1 VEEAEA
7 GEEGPPAMN
16 KNTGPMN
23 PTPVGVRRLVF
34 SAWAGIF
41 VFGLVMAILGAILPS
56 LFERIDFNKSE
67 AGNLFFF
74 MNLAMLGMS
83 VVFGPVVDRFGYRVF
98 LALCSLLV
106 AVSFLLF
113 TLAPSYSFLIASA
126 VLLGVGGGGLNGGSN
141 ALTSDLNPE
150 SRSAALNLLGIFF
163 GFGALLIPLLI
174 GTLLGILGLDRIL
187 VVATVLSLIPFAFFL
202 LLRFPPAKQAQGF
215 PLRQAARVVGSP
227 LLWLCGLLLFFQS
240 GNEFTVGGW
249 ISTYLN
255 EHFRFSPT
263 AAALVLS
270 GYWGSM
276 MLGRLIISR
285 KLVKVMKNETLVLAS
300 AVLALAAT
308 SLVAAAPSGPL
319 AALGVVLSGLGF
331 AAIFPTTLAIAGEAF
346 SDLTGT
352 AFSVIFMIALA
363 GGMTAPWLTGRVA
376 EASGLRTGLIIPVVS
391 CVMIIVLQI
400 LIIRATKKAKGS
412 GSPS

>member
-1 VEEAEA
+1 METAEA
-7 GEEGPPAMN
+7 AEESSPAMN
-16 KNTGPMN
+16 KDTGPEK
-23 PTPVGVRRLVF
+23 PTSAGVRRLVY

-56 LFERIDFNKSE
+56 LFERIEFNKSE

-83 VVFGPVVDRFGYRVF
+83 VVFGPVVDRFGYRLF

-106 AVSFLLF
+106 GFSLLLF
-113 TLAPSYSFLIASA
+113 TLAPTYSFLVAAA
-126 VLLGVGGGGLNGGSN
+126 VILGVGGGGLNGGSN

-174 GTLLGILGLDRIL
+174 GTLLGILGLDMIL
-187 VVATVLSLIPFAFFL
+187 VVAIVLSLLPFVFFL
-202 LLRFPPAKQAQGF
+202 RLRFPPAKQAQGF

-255 EHFRFSPT
+255 EHFLFSPMT
-263 AAALVLS
+263 ASLVLS

-276 MLGRLIISR
+276 MLGRLIVSR

-308 SLVAAAPSGPL
+308 GLVAAAPSGPL
-319 AALGVVLSGLGF
+319 AVLGVVLTGIGF
-331 AAIFPTTLAIAGEAF
+331 AAVFPTTLAIAGEAF
-346 SDLTGT
+346 SGLTGT

-363 GGMTAPWLTGRVA
+363 GGVTAPWLTGRVA
-376 EASGLRTGLIIPVVS
+376 EGSGLRTGFIIPVGS
-391 CVMIIVLQI
+391 CLMIILLQL
-400 LIIRATKKAKGS
+400 LIMRMIKKAKNS
-412 GSPS
+412 GPTP

>member
-1 VEEAEA
+1 MKKEAA
-7 GEEGPPAMN
+7 KTNPAS
-16 KNTGPMN
+16 G
-23 PTPVGVRRLVF
+23 GVRRLVF

-56 LFERIDFNKSE
+56 LFERLDFNKSE

-83 VVFGPVVDRFGYRVF
+83 VVFGPIVDRFGYRIF

-106 AVSFLLF
+106 AVSFFFF
-113 TLAPSYSFLIASA
+113 TVAPTYSFLVAAA
-126 VLLGVGGGGLNGGSN
+126 VLLGIGGGGLNGGSN

-174 GTLLGILGLDRIL
+174 GTLLGILGLNTIL
-187 VVATVLSLIPFAFFL
+187 VVAIVLSLIPFVFFL

-215 PLRQAARVVGSP
+215 PLRLAARVVGSP

-240 GNEFTVGGW
+240 GNEFTMGGW

-255 EHFRFSPT
+255 EHFLFSPRT
-263 AAALVLS
+263 AALVLS

-276 MLGRLIISR
+276 MLGRLIVSR
-285 KLVKVMKNETLVLAS
+285 RLVKVLKNETLVLAS

-308 SLVAAAPSGPL
+308 ALVAAAPSGPL
-319 AALGVVLSGLGF
+319 AALGVVLTGLGF

-363 GGMTAPWLTGRVA
+363 GGMIAPWLTGKVA
-376 EASGLRTGLIIPVVS
+376 DASGLRTGLIIPVV
-391 CVMIIVLQI
+391 CCGMII
-400 LIIRATKKAKGS
+400 LIQLLIMSTQRRRKMAA
-412 GSPS
+412 

>member
-1 VEEAEA
+1 
-7 GEEGPPAMN
+7 
-16 KNTGPMN
+16 
-23 PTPVGVRRLVF
+23 
-34 SAWAGIF
+34 
-41 VFGLVMAILGAILPS
+41 
-56 LFERIDFNKSE
+56 
-67 AGNLFFF
+67 
-74 MNLAMLGMS
+74 
-83 VVFGPVVDRFGYRVF
+83 VFGPVVDRFGYRAF

-113 TLAPSYSFLIASA
+113 TLAPSYFFLIAAA
-126 VLLGVGGGGLNGGSN
+126 VVLGIGGGGLNGGSN

-174 GTLLGILGLDRIL
+174 GTLLGILGLAAIL
-187 VVATVLSLIPFAFFL
+187 VVAMVLSLIPFAFFL

-255 EHFRFSPT
+255 EHFRFSPP

-270 GYWGSM
+270 GYWGMM
-276 MLGRLIISR
+276 MLGRLIVSR
-285 KLVKVMKNETLVLAS
+285 RLVKVLKNETLVLAS

-308 SLVAAAPSGPL
+308 GLVVAAPSGPL
-319 AALGVVLSGLGF
+319 AALGVILTGLGF

-346 SDLTGT
+346 SELTGT
-352 AFSVIFMIALA
+352 AFSVIFMIALS
-363 GGMTAPWLTGRVA
+363 GGMIAPWLTGKVA
-376 EASGLRTGLIIPVVS
+376 QGSSLRSGLLIPVVS
-391 CVMIIVLQI
+391 CLMII
-400 LIIRATKKAKGS
+400 LIQLMIMRTQRRRKLAA
-412 GSPS
+412 

>member
-1 VEEAEA
+1 VEAAEA
-7 GEEGPPAMN
+7 GEENSPPMMTE
-16 KNTGPMN
+16 TGQTN
-23 PTPVGVRRLVF
+23 SRPVGVRRLVF

-56 LFERIDFNKSE
+56 LFGRIAFNKSE

-83 VVFGPVVDRFGYRVF
+83 VVFGPIVDRFGYRVF

-113 TLAPSYSFLIASA
+113 TLAPTYSLLVAAA

-150 SRSAALNLLGIFF
+150 NRSAALNLLGIFF

-174 GTLLGILGLDRIL
+174 GTLLGILGLHAIL
-187 VVATVLSLIPFAFFL
+187 VVATGLSLIPFAFFL

-240 GNEFTVGGW
+240 GNEFTMGGW

-255 EHFRFSPT
+255 EQFRFSPMT
-263 AAALVLS
+263 ASLVLS
-270 GYWGSM
+270 GYWGTM

-285 KLVKVMKNETLVLAS
+285 RLVRVLKNETLVLAS
-300 AVLALAAT
+300 AALALAAT
-308 SLVAAAPSGPL
+308 ALVVAAPTGQL
-319 AALGVVLSGLGF
+319 AALGVVLTGFGF

-363 GGMTAPWLTGRVA
+363 GGMTAPWLTGKVA
-376 EASGLRTGLIIPVVS
+376 DASGLRNGLLIPVVS
-391 CVMIIVLQI
+391 CLMII
-400 LIIRATKKAKGS
+400 LIQLVIIKTQRRRELAA
-412 GSPS
+412 

>member
-1 VEEAEA
+1 
-7 GEEGPPAMN
+7 MM
-16 KNTGPMN
+16 KTGLEPRDRE
-23 PTPVGVRRLVF
+23 PVVIRRLIF

-56 LFERIDFNKSE
+56 LFGRIDFDKSE

-74 MNLAMLGMS
+74 MNLAMLGMAI
-83 VVFGPVVDRFGYRVF
+83 VFGPIVDRFGYRIF
-98 LALCSLLV
+98 LAVCALLV
-106 AVSFLLF
+106 AISFLLF
-113 TLAPSYSFLIASA
+113 TLAPTYSFLVAAA
-126 VLLGVGGGGLNGGSN
+126 VVLGIGGGGLNGGAN

-174 GTLLGILGLDRIL
+174 GTLLGILGLDTIL

-215 PLRQAARVVGSP
+215 PLRRAALVVGSP

-255 EHFRFSPT
+255 EHFRLST
-263 AAALVLS
+263 AAASLVLS
-270 GYWGSM
+270 GYWGTI

-285 KLVKVMKNETLVLAS
+285 RLVKVLKNETLVLAS

-308 SLVAAAPSGPL
+308 SLVAAAPSGSL
-319 AALGVVLSGLGF
+319 AAVGVVLTGLGF
-331 AAIFPTTLAIAGEAF
+331 AAIFPTTLAVAGEVFA
-346 SDLTGT
+346 DLTGT

-363 GGMTAPWLTGRVA
+363 GGMTAPWLTGKVA
-376 EASGLRTGLIIPVVS
+376 NASGLRTGLLIPVAS
-391 CVMIIVLQI
+391 CVMIILIQVLIMRTQ
-400 LIIRATKKAKGS
+400 RRRRPA
-412 GSPS
+412 P

>member
-1 VEEAEA
+1 VEAAEDGEKSPRAMNQEA
-7 GEEGPPAMN
+7 GHS
-16 KNTGPMN
+16 N
-23 PTPVGVRRLVF
+23 PTCSGVRRLIF

-67 AGNLFFF
+67 AGNLFLF

-83 VVFGPVVDRFGYRVF
+83 VVFGPVVDRFGYRAF

-113 TLAPSYSFLIASA
+113 TLAPSYFFLIAAA
-126 VLLGVGGGGLNGGSN
+126 VVLGIGGGGLNGGSN

-174 GTLLGILGLDRIL
+174 GTLLGILGLAAIL
-187 VVATVLSLIPFAFFL
+187 VVAIVLSLIPFAFFL

-215 PLRQAARVVGSP
+215 PLRQAACVVGSP

-255 EHFRFSPT
+255 EHFRFSPP

-270 GYWGSM
+270 GYWGMM
-276 MLGRLIISR
+276 MLGRLIVSR
-285 KLVKVMKNETLVLAS
+285 RLVKVLKNETLVLAS

-308 SLVAAAPSGPL
+308 GLVVAASSGPL
-319 AALGVVLSGLGF
+319 AALGVILTGLGF

-346 SDLTGT
+346 SELTGT
-352 AFSVIFMIALA
+352 AFSVIFMIALS
-363 GGMTAPWLTGRVA
+363 GGMIAPWLTGKVA
-376 EASGLRTGLIIPVVS
+376 QGSSLRSGLLIPVVS
-391 CVMIIVLQI
+391 CLMII
-400 LIIRATKKAKGS
+400 LIQLMIMRTQRRRKLAA
-412 GSPS
+412 

>member
-1 VEEAEA
+1 VEAAEDGKESPRAMIKEA
-7 GEEGPPAMN
+7 GYS
-16 KNTGPMN
+16 N
-23 PTPVGVRRLVF
+23 PTPGGVRRLVY

-56 LFERIDFNKSE
+56 LFGRIDFNKSE

-83 VVFGPVVDRFGYRVF
+83 VVFGPVVDRFGYRAF
-98 LALCSLLV
+98 LALCCLLV

-113 TLAPSYSFLIASA
+113 TLAPSYSFLIAAA
-126 VLLGVGGGGLNGGSN
+126 VLLGIGGGGLNGGSN
-141 ALTSDLNPE
+141 ALTSDLSPE

-174 GTLLGILGLDRIL
+174 GTLLGILGLDAIL

-240 GNEFTVGGW
+240 GNEFTMGGW
-249 ISTYLN
+249 VSTYLHEN
-255 EHFRFSPT
+255 FRFSPT

-270 GYWGSM
+270 GYWGMM
-276 MLGRLIISR
+276 MLGRLIVSR
-285 KLVKVMKNETLVLAS
+285 KLVRVLKNETLVLAS

-319 AALGVVLSGLGF
+319 AALGVILTGFGF
-331 AAIFPTTLAIAGEAF
+331 AAIFPTTLAVAGEAF
-346 SDLTGT
+346 SALTGT
-352 AFSVIFMIALA
+352 AFSVIFMVALS
-363 GGMTAPWLTGRVA
+363 GGMIAPWLTGKVA
-376 EASGLRTGLIIPVVS
+376 ETSGLRTGLLIPILN
-391 CVMIIVLQI
+391 CALIIVFQL
-400 LIIRATKKAKGS
+400 LIMRVTQKAKGA
-412 GSPS
+412 GSTS